1 MKKISLVGLFIAIV
15 VATIA
20 HGLQAEQQVRADRD
34 SDSSKTNGFS
44 FNGGALFVF
53 MDAVKQQCGLDL
65 QKYGEIERSSEN
77 LHVPKMRLQSKEFA
91 RVAELFN
98 YVSEAGGGYLGK
110 WVVRTSGTENIPD
123 VIVFLPP
130 RDEAA
135 RFAVRAF
142 ALKGIPQDRQAL
154 VELITQERDKLLMQS
169 KNGEG
174 PSRVDV
180 RGDVQLANNGEIL
193 VASGGTVYLQLVEEL
208 VNAFRQKTSAEQPE
222 KQGGQK

>member
-1 MKKISLVGLFIAIV
+1 MKKITFVGLFIAII

-20 HGLQAEQQVRADRD
+20 DGLQAGQQVRADRD

-44 FNGGALFVF
+44 FDGGTFFMF
-53 MDAVKQQCGLDL
+53 MDAVKQECGLDL

-77 LHVPKMRLQSKEFA
+77 LHVPKMRLQSKEFT

-98 YVSEAGGGYLGK
+98 YISEAGGGYLGK
-110 WVVRTSGTENIPD
+110 WVVRTSGSEDIPD

-154 VELITQERDKLLMQS
+154 VELIRQEGDFLLTQSLK
-169 KNGEG
+169 GEG

-180 RGDVQLANNGEIL
+180 SGVIHLANNGQIL

-208 VNAFRQKTSAEQPE
+208 VNAFRQKTAAGEPE
-222 KQGGQK
+222 KQGGNK